1 VTTPRRGLSVAAVL
15 WISAALIFLAF
26 EAIAAAAVVPSY
38 SYTHGYISD
47 LGVPAWSPKAA
58 LMNSAFWVQG
68 LAFLAG
74 AVVITRALGRGRVFV
89 LLAVANAVGNILVA
103 IAHGGSALVAEGY
116 AWLHVVGALLA
127 IVGGNAAIVVGSS
140 AIRQAI
146 AFRGYRIVS
155 VVVAAVGFVCLALLS
170 VTTSKTGLPAGAL
183 ERGSVYSILA
193 WQILTGLLLLR
204 PRRA

>member
-1 VTTPRRGLSVAAVL
+1 MTTPRRGLSVAGVL
-15 WISAALIFLAF
+15 WIAAALIFLAF
-26 EAIAAAAVVPSY
+26 EAMAAAAVVPSY
-38 SYTHGYISD
+38 SYAHGYISD

-74 AVVITRALGRGRVFV
+74 AVVITRPLGRGRLFV
-89 LLAVANAVGNILVA
+89 WLAVANAVGNILVA
-103 IAHGGSALVAEGY
+103 IAHGGSALVAAGY
-116 AWLHVVGALLA
+116 AGLHVVGAVLV

-146 AFRGYRIVS
+146 TARGYRVVS
-155 VVVAAVGFVCLALLS
+155 LVIAAVGFVCMLLLS
-170 VTTSKTGLPAGAL
+170 IATSKTGLPAGAL

-193 WQILTGLLLLR
+193 WQILTGFLLLGAR
-204 PRRA
+204 KE